1 MHKVHS
7 GASVQ
12 FVSVWE
18 KKECANPKRRKTST
32 NDMSTCKAS
41 NRSNSPLVAPSTPT
55 TPLTPSTVSAPL
67 TPAGT
72 SAPLTP
78 TTQLPP
84 LSSPAPQ
91 SNFVN
96 SQSFNQMLCQQSPQP
111 VLTQPGYS
119 QMNFNPQTTL
129 NGVNAQTDNTFNFNV
144 GSDTSINLDIDTS
157 FGEFMSQN
165 EMSQLLANEQQQ
177 QPKQQQLQQ
186 QQQQPPPPPPQQ
198 QQQSAPTQNRPDF
211 TRPGQ
216 GSYTPSGPNMH
227 QEFLQ
232 NQPSTVQEYNTTDQ
246 HNYYSQ
252 NYEHDQNSQSQMNY
266 QVIIFSRHG

>member
-1 MHKVHS
+1 MNKVHS
-7 GASVQ
+7 GTNVQ

-32 NDMSTCKAS
+32 TDNPSCKVS
-41 NRSNSPLVAPSTPT
+41 NRSNSPLAAPSTPT
-55 TPLTPSTVSAPL
+55 TPLTPSTISAPL
-67 TPAGT
+67 TPATT

-78 TTQLPP
+78 TAQLPP

-111 VLTQPGYS
+111 VLSQPSYS

-177 QPKQQQLQQ
+177 QPKQQPQLQQQPPSQ
-186 QQQQPPPPPPQQ
+186 QQQQP
-198 QQQSAPTQNRPDF
+198 APNQNRPDF

-216 GSYTPSGPNMH
+216 GSYNPNGPNIH

-266 QVIIFSRHG
+266 QV